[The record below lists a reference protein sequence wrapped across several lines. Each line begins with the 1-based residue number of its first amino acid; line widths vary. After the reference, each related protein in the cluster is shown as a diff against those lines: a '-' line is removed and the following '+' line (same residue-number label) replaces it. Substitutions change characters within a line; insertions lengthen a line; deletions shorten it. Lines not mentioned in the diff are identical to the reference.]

1 MPSLRVLVSGGGT
14 GGHIF
19 PAIAIANAIKAKR
32 PDAEFLFVGALGKM
46 EMEKV
51 PAAGYRIEGLPITGI
66 QRSLT
71 LKNLVFPFKLMASM
85 AKAKKLVRS
94 FQPNVA
100 IGTGGF
106 ASGPT
111 LRAAIS
117 AGIPALI
124 QEQNSFPGVTN
135 RILGKK
141 ANSVCVAYDG
151 MDQYFEKS
159 KLIFTGNPVRQNMV
173 QLNGKRD
180 KALAHFKL
188 NSSKPVVLVIGGSL
202 GARSVNLAIE
212 GGLAPLLEEGVQ
224 LIWQTGKPSFEN
236 AKEAAGRF
244 PDADVRVH
252 QFIPEMDLAYAAADV
267 VVSRAGAIAVSE
279 LSLVKK
285 PVILVPFPHAA
296 EDHQTKNAMALVNKH
311 AAIHIPDADANTDL
325 VPRLI
330 QLLNNKEE
338 QETLI
343 KNIQTLGIPDSA
355 ERIAEEALRIVNA

>member
-1 MPSLRVLVSGGGT
+1 MQSLKVLISGGGT

-51 PAAGYRIEGLPITGI
+51 PAAGYKIEGLPITGI
-66 QRSLT
+66 QRSLSV
-71 LKNLVFPFKLMASM
+71 KNLVFPFKLLASM
-85 AKAKKLVRS
+85 IKAKKLVRS
-94 FQPNVA
+94 FNPHIA

-117 AGIPALI
+117 AGVPALV

-135 RILGKK
+135 RILGKR

-151 MDQYFEKS
+151 MDRYFEKS
-159 KLIFTGNPVRQNMV
+159 KLIFTGNPVRQYIV
-173 QLNGKRD
+173 QLAGKRE
-180 KALAHFKL
+180 KAFSHFKL
-188 NSSKPVVLVIGGSL
+188 NPEKLVVLVIGGSL
-202 GARSVNLAIE
+202 GARSVNHAIQ
-212 GGLAPLLEEGVQ
+212 GGLKSIVNAGAQLL
-224 LIWQTGKPSFEN
+224 WQTGKPSFSE
-236 AKEAAGRF
+236 ASEAAVEFKEHG
-244 PDADVRVH
+244 VRVH
-252 QFIPEMDLAYAAADV
+252 QFIAEMDLAYAAADV

-296 EDHQTKNAMALVNKH
+296 EDHQTKNAMALVNKN
-311 AAIHIPDADANTDL
+311 AAIHIADAEAKTAL

-330 QLLNNKEE
+330 QLIEDSEE
-338 QETLI
+338 QDKLVNSIE
-343 KNIQTLGIPDSA
+343 TLGIPDSA
-355 ERIAEEALRIVNA
+355 ERIADEALRIVTA